1 VDAVYRIAPEAV
13 IALVL
18 VALTASCGGDNVTGP
33 VDERNSGG
41 TGNQTLL
48 VEADVNL
55 EMRTGGFQAT
65 FVVDVRD
72 ESNDPVSGADV
83 TIVYNHST
91 VTLQETGDPGVYTAQ
106 RSGAASGD
114 LRLEVVKDDMYVR
127 NVTLGNIGIHAILE
141 PQPDDTVPANQPL
154 TIRWASDREAPFAQL
169 TSRTF
174 DFEVADDGE
183 FVVPA
188 DDNDPRTNQWIEIER
203 SNEVMITSGL
213 SGSYFRMEVQA
224 RIEDVTVIDAL

>member
-1 VDAVYRIAPEAV
+1 MHRIAPEAV
-13 IALVL
+13 IALAFA
-18 VALTASCGGDNVTGP
+18 ALTASCGGSSLTGP

-65 FVVDVRD
+65 FVVEVHD

-83 TIVYNHST
+83 TIVYNRST
-91 VTLQETGDPGVYTAQ
+91 VTLQESGEAGVYTAE

-114 LRLEVVKDDMYVR
+114 LRLEVVKDNMYVR
-127 NVTLGNIGIHAILE
+127 GVRLGNIGIHAILE
-141 PQPDDTVPANQPL
+141 PQPDDTVPGNQPL
-154 TIRWASDREAPFAQL
+154 TIRWASDTQAPFAQL
-169 TSRTF
+169 SSRTF

-203 SNEVMITSGL
+203 SNEVMITSGI
-213 SGSYFRMEVQA
+213 SGSYLRMEVQA